1 MYNLFYKGFTLGI
14 LVSAIIA
21 TLNIILTPIIV
32 HNLGLESYG
41 IIGIYTTWVMVFSI
55 IDTAIS
61 KTASREFGKLIG
73 KNKDYKFVHNLFKAS
88 EFLYFIIVFLFL
100 ILFIALLTF
109 IFFLEIKFATEIS
122 ANLFILLAI
131 SGLCQLLSNFYS
143 SCVIGLQRQDI
154 SSYIFGITGVT
165 RILSLIILL
174 KYYNIELTEFF
185 LIQTIFFFI
194 QILVSRLVLKK
205 KLIKIKYKNKIKYVY
220 LKVLIKKSII
230 MVGIGVSGIVASNFD
245 KIILSIFIQLKDF
258 GLYSLAWVIASSMFL
273 IAMPF
278 TLGIEARVANAVGS
292 KGKISIVDVMSKG
305 TFIFYGL
312 LIIIA
317 LNIMTNIQEI
327 IDIWLNLTSDIY
339 ILTKITIFMIIGSIF
354 VSCSYALSSLMYCLE
369 KSTLILRVNYLILAF
384 YLPILCIAIYKFNM
398 LGAAIAWAFYGFL
411 IYIIY
416 LYLLLK
422 TTQSYGIIK
431 ILNINILIPLTISF
445 IIDKIFN
452 YFIIDLTSDKL
463 LIMCIIFFKIICAL
477 LILFIIYRS
486 LYSNN
491 KILEILRIRA

>member
-1 MYNLFYKGFTLGI
+1 MHNLFFKGFTIGI
-14 LVSAIIA
+14 LASAVIA
-21 TLNIILTPIIV
+21 ALNIILTPIIV

-61 KTASREFGKLIG
+61 KTAGREFGKLIG
-73 KNKDYKFVHNLFKAS
+73 KNKDHKFVNNLLKTS
-88 EFLYFIIVFLFL
+88 EFLYFVIVILFL
-100 ILFIALLTF
+100 TLFIVLLTF
-109 IFFLEIKFATEIS
+109 IFFLELKFEIEIS
-122 ANLFILLAI
+122 INLFFLLVL
-131 SGLCQLLSNFYS
+131 SGVCQLLSNFYS

-154 SSYIFGITGVT
+154 SSYIIGFTGVT

-174 KYYNIELTEFF
+174 EYYDIKLTDFF
-185 LIQTIFFFI
+185 LIQTMFFFF

-205 KLIKIKYKNKIKYVY
+205 KLIKIQSKTKIKYDY
-220 LKVLIKKSII
+220 LKVLIKKSMI
-230 MVGIGVSGIVASNFD
+230 MVGIGISGVFASYFD
-245 KIILSIFIQLKDF
+245 KIILSTFIPLKDF
-258 GLYSLAWVIASSMFL
+258 GLYSLAWIIASSMFL
-273 IAMPF
+273 VAMPF
-278 TLGIEARVANAVGS
+278 SLGIEARLANAVGS

-317 LNIMTNIQEI
+317 LNIIINIQEI

-369 KSTLILRVNYLILAF
+369 KSSLILRVNYLILIF
-384 YLPILCIAIYKFNM
+384 YLPVLCFAIYKFNM

-411 IYIIY
+411 IYVIY
-416 LYLLLK
+416 LYLLFK
-422 TTQSYGIIK
+422 TTQNSVISK
-431 ILNINILIPLTISF
+431 ILNINILIPLSIFF
-445 IIDKIFN
+445 IIDKTFN
-452 YFIIDLTSDKL
+452 YFIFDLTSDKL
-463 LIMCIIFFKIICAL
+463 LIIFIIFFKIISAL

-491 KILEILRIRA
+491 KILELLRIKK

>member
-1 MYNLFYKGFTLGI
+1 MHNLFFKGFTIGI

-21 TLNIILTPIIV
+21 ALNIILTPIIV

-73 KNKDYKFVHNLFKAS
+73 KNKDYKFVNNLLKSS
-88 EFLYFIIVFLFL
+88 EFLYFLIVFLFL

-109 IFFLEIKFATEIS
+109 IFFLEIKFETEIS
-122 ANLFILLAI
+122 INLFLLLVM
-131 SGLCQLLSNFYS
+131 SGVCQLLSNFYS

-174 KYYNIELTEFF
+174 KHYNIELTEFF

-205 KLIKIKYKNKIKYVY
+205 KLIKIKIKTKTKIKYGY
-220 LKVLIKKSII
+220 LKVLIKKSIV
-230 MVGIGVSGIVASNFD
+230 MVGIGISGVFASNFD
-245 KIILSIFIQLKDF
+245 KIILSTFIPLKDF

-278 TLGIEARVANAVGS
+278 SLGIEARVANAVGS

-317 LNIMTNIQEI
+317 LNIIINIQEI
-327 IDIWLNLTSDIY
+327 IDIW
-339 ILTKITIFMIIGSIF
+339 
-354 VSCSYALSSLMYCLE
+354 
-369 KSTLILRVNYLILAF
+369 
-384 YLPILCIAIYKFNM
+384 
-398 LGAAIAWAFYGFL
+398 
-411 IYIIY
+411 
-416 LYLLLK
+416 
-422 TTQSYGIIK
+422 
-431 ILNINILIPLTISF
+431 
-445 IIDKIFN
+445 
-452 YFIIDLTSDKL
+452 
-463 LIMCIIFFKIICAL
+463 
-477 LILFIIYRS
+477 
-486 LYSNN
+486 
-491 KILEILRIRA
+491 